1 MIGFM
6 PERQPPR
13 HHLHL
18 EQTPLE
24 RARLWVEIAAFIAAG
39 AWAIYTFVFQTRIA
53 PLFLP
58 PHENISMNTQRVA
71 ETPAN
76 YLERVEVT
84 IRNDG
89 DVDIDTAALVITVFG
104 ATAGKDLALD
114 SSATKHTMAYRQ
126 MPDSAWTPVG
136 AYGMLLN
143 GAVGGAPRHLI
154 MRPGDTVPLQ
164 QLIVVPRKYRVL
176 EVKIQTI
183 YDRYPISQR
192 VPARL
197 YNENGA
203 VILKSKGFGVDLEAY
218 SGV

>member
-1 MIGFM
+1 
-6 PERQPPR
+6 
-13 HHLHL
+13 
-18 EQTPLE
+18 
-24 RARLWVEIAAFIAAG
+24 
-39 AWAIYTFVFQTRIA
+39 
-53 PLFLP
+53 
-58 PHENISMNTQRVA
+58 MNTQRVA

-143 GAVGGAPRHLI
+143 GAVDGSAPASDHAAGRHRAASAAYRGTAQVSRAGGEDSNDLC
-154 MRPGDTVPLQ
+154 
-164 QLIVVPRKYRVL
+164 
-176 EVKIQTI
+176 
-183 YDRYPISQR
+183 PISDQ
-192 VPARL
+192 PATSRTPL
-197 YNENGA
+197 
-203 VILKSKGFGVDLEAY
+203 
-218 SGV
+218 